1 MKKKF
6 SFYSV
11 IFIILFF
18 FSNNSFAKPRC
29 EVLYENVY
37 NDKNRKDVNLRYIEK
52 KKTIGIRLK
61 KIPDKNKNKFILD
74 TNKDGF
80 YKVGKI
86 TKGELSNL
94 IFLDD
99 VILSINNKDLRKFDL
114 DASKLYNQFDIS
126 DFFEKNELISFEIL
140 RFNPKTNKNYI
151 VIIDKSINSSEPDI
165 YNTIENFNEPS
176 SDFYVKSIKVNEKDG
191 DFDATIH
198 TDYYQPL
205 DKRYFLANQIW
216 KDLIYDKKFD
226 DENYLQTFWY
236 ETCTFSDEKWKKL
249 NSVDP
254 TFGLEF
260 ENLIREERQLRF
272 SEFYLKPSWD
282 WVMKENP
289 KNDQD
294 DYVTFDGGE
303 LSYKS
308 KSVYKIKNEFNLQ
321 NFPFDKQTL
330 KIFLRQDETSIDGD
344 RFLVSTY
351 TMKKAQEFKEL
362 NAIQGWDITNVGM
375 NYKIYDHPL
384 KDDFYD
390 GFELVFEIERKSRY
404 YVFKIIMPIILILIV
419 CWSAVWIKPKDLESK
434 LTITIV
440 CLLSLIAYNFVI
452 DADLPKLEYLT
463 VMDYIILVSYVY
475 ATIPTFLSII
485 TNNFL
490 NTKNQ
495 KIIYLTNITKR
506 FGLLSYII
514 LIFLILIIN
523 STILPE
529 YTSSSLSWASLGGN
543 K

>member
-1 MKKKF
+1 MRKKF

-37 NDKNRKDVNLRYIEK
+37 NDKNRKDVNLRYIEN

-126 DFFEKNELISFEIL
+126 DFFEKNELIRFKIL
-140 RFNPKTNKNYI
+140 RFNPKTNKDYI

-205 DKRYFLANQIW
+205 DKRYFLANQMW

-226 DENYLQTFWY
+226 DENYLQNFWY
-236 ETCTFSDEKWKKL
+236 ETCTFSD
-249 NSVDP
+249 
-254 TFGLEF
+254 
-260 ENLIREERQLRF
+260 
-272 SEFYLKPSWD
+272 
-282 WVMKENP
+282 
-289 KNDQD
+289 
-294 DYVTFDGGE
+294 
-303 LSYKS
+303 
-308 KSVYKIKNEFNLQ
+308 
-321 NFPFDKQTL
+321 
-330 KIFLRQDETSIDGD
+330 
-344 RFLVSTY
+344 
-351 TMKKAQEFKEL
+351 
-362 NAIQGWDITNVGM
+362 
-375 NYKIYDHPL
+375 
-384 KDDFYD
+384 
-390 GFELVFEIERKSRY
+390 
-404 YVFKIIMPIILILIV
+404 
-419 CWSAVWIKPKDLESK
+419 
-434 LTITIV
+434 
-440 CLLSLIAYNFVI
+440 
-452 DADLPKLEYLT
+452 
-463 VMDYIILVSYVY
+463 
-475 ATIPTFLSII
+475 
-485 TNNFL
+485 
-490 NTKNQ
+490 
-495 KIIYLTNITKR
+495 
-506 FGLLSYII
+506 
-514 LIFLILIIN
+514 
-523 STILPE
+523 
-529 YTSSSLSWASLGGN
+529 
-543 K
+543 